1 MPVIYAESSDG
12 WISSGGSHSS
22 WSSARDASAGNTV
35 DTNDNFTQLGAG
47 VVYTAVKGGSG
58 SFEVVR
64 AFFRFDF
71 SSVSGIVDSG
81 ATLSIR
87 GYTSSGS
94 PKARICKSTAF
105 TGGSNTLVVG
115 DFDLA
120 QFAADYATNNPRTW
134 NASGWNDFTLN
145 SDAIDDI
152 NNNGE
157 LIVALIEHVYD
168 YYDFDPST
176 TSGGTYAGGLI
187 PAYSDKKI
195 GITWRDRGTATA
207 PHIDYTIA
215 AGYGNHVNTI
225 APTKQAFVNAVA
237 GANIEEINDV

>member
-1 MPVIYAESSDG
+1 MPVIYAELSDG
-12 WISSGGSHSS
+12 YISSGGSHSS
-22 WSSARDASAGNTV
+22 WSSARDAATGNTV
-35 DTNDNFTQLGAG
+35 DTNDTFGNFGAG
-47 VVYTAVKGGSG
+47 VVYTASKGGG
-58 SFEVVR
+58 GTYEVVR

-71 SSVSGIVDSG
+71 SSVSGTVAAG

-87 GYTSSGS
+87 GFTSSGS

-176 TSGGTYAGGLI
+176 SPGGTYAGGLI

-195 GITWRDRGTATA
+195 GITWRDRGTASA

-215 AGYGNHVNTI
+215 AGYGNHINGV
-225 APTKQAFVNAVA
+225 APTKSAFVNAVA
-237 GANIEEINDV
+237 GTDIEEINNV

>member
-1 MPVIYAESSDG
+1 MPTIYAETSDG

-47 VVYTAVKGGSG
+47 VIYTANKHSAD
-58 SFEVVR
+58 SYEVVR
-64 AFFRFDF
+64 AYFRFDF
-71 SSVSGIVDSG
+71 SSVSGTVDAG
-81 ATLSIR
+81 TLSIR
-87 GYTSSGS
+87 GYTSAGN
-94 PKARICKSTAF
+94 PKARIMRSTAF

-115 DFDLA
+115 DFDLV
-120 QFAADYATNNPRTW
+120 QFAADYSSSNPVTW

-145 SDAIDDI
+145 STAITEI

-157 LIVALIEHVYD
+157 LIVCLVEHVYD

-176 TSGGTYAGGLI
+176 SSGGTYVGGLI

-215 AGYGNHVNTI
+215 AGYGNHINGV
-225 APTKQAFVNAVA
+225 APTKSAFVNAVA
-237 GANIEEINDV
+237 SADIEEINNA

>member
-1 MPVIYAESSDG
+1 MPVIYAETSDG

-47 VVYTAVKGGSG
+47 VIYTAVKGGGG

-71 SSVSGIVDSG
+71 SSVSGTVDAG

-152 NNNGE
+152 NDNGE
-157 LIVALIEHVYD
+157 LIVCLIEHVYD

-187 PAYSDKKI
+187 PAYSDNKI

-207 PHIDYTIA
+207 PHIDYTVTS
-215 AGYGNHVNTI
+215 GYGHKV
-225 APTKQAFVNAVA
+225 
-237 GANIEEINDV
+237 NDVTPSDIKCINGVQTGDIDKVNDV

>member
-1 MPVIYAESSDG
+1 MPTIYAEASDG
-12 WISSGGSHSS
+12 YISSGGSHSS
-22 WSSARDASAGNTV
+22 WSSARDATSGNTV
-35 DTNDNFTQLGAG
+35 DTNDTFGTFGAG
-47 VVYTAVKGGSG
+47 VDYNAAKGGG
-58 SFEVVR
+58 STYEVVR
-64 AFFRFDF
+64 AYFRFDF
-71 SSVSGIVDSG
+71 SSVSGTVDSG

-94 PKARICKSTAF
+94 PKARIHRSTAF

-115 DFDLA
+115 DFDLV
-120 QFAADYATNNPRTW
+120 QFAADYSSSNPVTW

-157 LIVALIEHVYD
+157 LIVCLIEHVYD
-168 YYDFDPST
+168 YYDLDPA
-176 TSGGTYAGGLI
+176 TSPGGTYAGGLI

-215 AGYGNHVNTI
+215 AGYGQKVNDV
-225 APTKQAFVNAVA
+225 AP
-237 GANIEEINDV
+237 ANIKFINSVQTGDIDKVNDV

>member
-35 DTNDNFTQLGAG
+35 DTNDNFTAFGAG
-47 VVYTAVKGGSG
+47 VDYTAVKGGSG
-58 SFEVVR
+58 TYEVVR
-64 AFFRFDF
+64 AYFRFDF

-87 GYTSSGS
+87 GYTSAGS
-94 PKARICKSTAF
+94 PKARIHRSTAF

-115 DFDLA
+115 DFDLV
-120 QFAADYATNNPRTW
+120 QFAADYSSSNPVTW
-134 NASGWNDFTLN
+134 NASGYNDFTLN

-157 LIVALIEHVYD
+157 LIVCLIEHVYD

-176 TSGGTYAGGLI
+176 SPGGTYSGGLI
-187 PAYSDKKI
+187 PVYSDKKI

-215 AGYGNHVNTI
+215 AGYGNHINTI

-237 GANIEEINDV
+237 GADIEEINNV

>member
-1 MPVIYAESSDG
+1 MPTIYAETSDG

-47 VVYTAVKGGSG
+47 VIYTANKHSAD
-58 SFEVVR
+58 SYEVVR
-64 AFFRFDF
+64 AYFRFDF
-71 SSVSGIVDSG
+71 SSVSGTVDAG
-81 ATLSIR
+81 TLSIR
-87 GYTSSGS
+87 GYTSAGN
-94 PKARICKSTAF
+94 PKARIMRSTAF
-105 TGGSNTLVVG
+105 TGGSNTLVGG
-115 DFDLA
+115 DFDLV
-120 QFAADYATNNPRTW
+120 QFAADYSSSNPVTW

-145 SDAIDDI
+145 STAITEI

-157 LIVALIEHVYD
+157 LIVCLVEHVYD

-176 TSGGTYAGGLI
+176 SSGGTYVGGLI

-215 AGYGNHVNTI
+215 AGYGNHINGV
-225 APTKQAFVNAVA
+225 APTKSAFVNAVA
-237 GANIEEINDV
+237 SADIEEINNA

>member
-64 AFFRFDF
+64 AYFRFDF
-71 SSVSGIVDSG
+71 SSVSGTVDSG

-87 GYTSSGS
+87 GYTSAGN
-94 PKARICKSTAF
+94 PKARIMRSTAF

-115 DFDLA
+115 DFDLV
-120 QFAADYATNNPRTW
+120 QFATDYSSSNPVTW
-134 NASGWNDFTLN
+134 NASGYNDFTLN

-157 LIVALIEHVYD
+157 LIVCLIEHVYD

-176 TSGGTYAGGLI
+176 SPGGTYAGGLI
-187 PAYSDKKI
+187 PTYSDKKI

-207 PHIDYTIA
+207 PHIDYTVT
-215 AGYGNHVNTI
+215 AGYGHKVNDV
-225 APTKQAFVNAVA
+225 APSNIKFINNVQT
-237 GANIEEINDV
+237 ANIDKVNDV